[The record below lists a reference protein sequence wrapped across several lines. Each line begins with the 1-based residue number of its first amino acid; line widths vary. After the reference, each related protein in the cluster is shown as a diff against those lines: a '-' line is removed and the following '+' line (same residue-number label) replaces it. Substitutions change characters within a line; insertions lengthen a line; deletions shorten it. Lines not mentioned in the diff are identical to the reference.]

1 MSPATQQDLQPTN
14 RIFEQEV
21 AGKRDVS
28 ALDRVYTAD
37 ARILPP
43 GAPMITG
50 RENIKAYWQ
59 SAIEAMN
66 VRAVKLETVS
76 FEALG
81 DTGIEIGR
89 ATLEFAASGAPRATV
104 KYVVIWKHEDGL
116 WKWHV
121 DIWNLDA

>member
-1 MSPATQQDLQPTN
+1 MSQITQQNIQPTN
-14 RIFEQEV
+14 RLFEQEV

-28 ALDRVYTAD
+28 ALDRIYTAD

-43 GAPMITG
+43 GAPMISG
-50 RENIKAYWQ
+50 RENIKTFWQ
-59 SAIEAMN
+59 GAIEAMN

-81 DTGIEIGR
+81 ETGIEIGR
-89 ATLEFAASGAPRATV
+89 ATLEFAAAGAPSATV
-104 KYVVIWKHEDGL
+104 KYVVVWKLEDGL

>member
-1 MSPATQQDLQPTN
+1 M
-14 RIFEQEV
+14 
-21 AGKRDVS
+21 
-28 ALDRVYTAD
+28 DRVYTAD

-43 GAPMITG
+43 GAPMISG
-50 RENIKAYWQ
+50 REKIKTFWQ
-59 SAIEAMN
+59 GAIEAMN

-89 ATLEFAASGAPRATV
+89 ATLEFAAADAQAATV
-104 KYVVIWKHEDGL
+104 KYVVVWKLEEGL